1 MAHVLSIGGGVLV
14 EEGLLGGL
22 WRGQVQATVAIVAA
36 AVLFLHVRHLLP
48 QLLKLCWI
56 YA

>member
-22 WRGQVQATVAIVAA
+22 WRGQVQAAA
-36 AVLFLHVRHLLP
+36 AVAVVLFLQVRHLLP